1 MAHFLLM
8 VHWTMYF
15 YVFLLMAYELNSN
28 SNWNDLLQDEWI
40 LATIPFIV
48 FTLIYRNIKK
58 RWVLFPWQH
67 VGPED

>member
-8 VHWTMYF
+8 VHWTVYF
-15 YVFLLMAYELNSN
+15 YVFLLVAYELNS
-28 SNWNDLLQDEWI
+28 SSDWNDLLQDEWI

-58 RWVLFPWQH
+58 RWILFPWQH
-67 VGPED
+67 VKPED